1 MKNKKAE
8 GIILII
14 CGLIC
19 IAAGLFVYF
28 TAHTIY
34 PASESSRVQDLN
46 WLLETFGKTG
56 TALLFSAPGVI
67 AIYAGV
73 KRLAKRN
80 N

>member
-1 MKNKKAE
+1 MINKKAE
-8 GIILII
+8 GGVLIF

-34 PASESSRVQDLN
+34 PHSDSSRVQDLN
-46 WLLETFGKTG
+46 WLLKTFGKAG
-56 TALLFSAPGVI
+56 TAGLFSAPGLI

>member
-8 GIILII
+8 GGIFIF
-14 CGLIC
+14 CGLVC

-34 PASESSRVQDLN
+34 PHSESSRVQDLN
-46 WLLETFGKTG
+46 WLLKTFGKTG

-73 KRLAKRN
+73 RRLTKQ
-80 N
+80 